1 MYIDLRCYN
10 PIFICTMYIDLRFYN
25 PIFICTMHIDLRFYN
40 PISYIK
46 SKCLFQICEDE
57 YTCLKKRKRMG
68 PGKGEEQPTCTQRER
83 DLKYGKGWP
92 WNTRNCEAL
101 TKGEKK
107 LCKRE
112 KRKRC
117 IQREKSNGKSERSA
131 RKNCG
136 GDPRKKF
143 KIKDCLD
150 KLAHFSRNKAKR
162 KCKTRKSRYLK
173 KLKN

>member
-1 MYIDLRCYN
+1 
-10 PIFICTMYIDLRFYN
+10 MYIDLRFYN
-25 PIFICTMHIDLRFYN
+25 PIFICTMYIDLRFYN

-57 YTCLKKRKRMG
+57 YTCLKQRKRMG

-131 RKNCG
+131 RKKCG